1 MEPLV
6 LPHATMENIL
16 ITPQIRVK
24 YALLFV
30 SFVLIFQ
37 FVHPAHHQ
45 TIFSKILVLHLVLM
59 AIIFTLLAVKHALL
73 LVLPVIV
80 QQTVYPV
87 KTIIFCTME
96 TVILHVHHSLLFKIR

>member
-1 MEPLV
+1 METLV
-6 LPHATMENIL
+6 PPHAVMDSMLTTL
-16 ITPQIRVK
+16 QIHAKLALR
-24 YALLFV
+24 YAN
-30 SFVLIFQ
+30 FVLIFQ
-37 FVHPAHHQ
+37 SVLPVHHQ
-45 TIFSKILVLHLVLM
+45 IISSKTHVSHLVLM